1 VQETKQ
7 GTGWNDILLPSK
19 VNGLNRSR
27 GRKHSSQPR
36 HAPCPQNLL
45 EHLMHLAWPGAT
57 TSPTHFTRRK

>member
-1 VQETKQ
+1 MKQ

-36 HAPCPQNLL
+36 DAPCPQYLL
-45 EHLMHLAWPGAT
+45 EHPGLELPPAP
-57 TSPTHFTRRK
+57 PTLQGASSFCHGG